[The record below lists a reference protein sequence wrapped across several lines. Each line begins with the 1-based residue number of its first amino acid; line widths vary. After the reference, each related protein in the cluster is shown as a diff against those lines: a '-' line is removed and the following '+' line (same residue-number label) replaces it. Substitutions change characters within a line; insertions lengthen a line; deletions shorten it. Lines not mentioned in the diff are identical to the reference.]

1 MPSVFTGYENLVAGF
16 FGGFV
21 STIVCHPLDLLKI
34 RYSANEG
41 NPLRPQYTSYWHAAR
56 SIVGAEGFRGI
67 YQGLTPNIVGAT
79 LSWGFYFQF
88 FYALRERV
96 TIFPEKFQSVNDF
109 IIGCLSGSAVM
120 CITNP
125 IWVTKTRLC
134 LQYETEGPKK
144 YRSMWDCMKQIVRN
158 EGIKGLY
165 KGFAPGILGT
175 THGAV
180 QIMAYNYLKDRH
192 YVKYNIP
199 ADSKLST
206 MDYLVFSI
214 VSKVF
219 ATTTTYPYQVLR
231 TRLQDQHVKYD
242 GVMDVIR
249 TTMKAEG
256 ISGLYKGM
264 LMANIRVLPAAM
276 VTFVT
281 FENVK
286 HFLS

>member
-1 MPSVFTGYENLVAGF
+1 MPSIVAGYENLIAGF
-16 FGGFV
+16 SGGFV

-41 NPLRPQYTSYWHAAR
+41 SQIRPQYRSYLHAAR
-56 SIVGAEGFRGI
+56 SVIQAEGFRGI

-79 LSWGFYFQF
+79 LSWGLYFQF
-88 FYALRERV
+88 FYALRQKF
-96 TIFPEKFQSVNDF
+96 TLFPEKFQSANDL

-120 CITNP
+120 CVTNP
-125 IWVTKTRLC
+125 VWVTKTRLC

-144 YRSMWDCMKQIVRN
+144 YSGMWDCMKQIVKN
-158 EGIKGLY
+158 EGVAGLY
-165 KGFAPGILGT
+165 KGFVPGILGT
-175 THGAV
+175 THGADTV
-180 QIMAYNYLKDRH
+180 
-192 YVKYNIP
+192 
-199 ADSKLST
+199 
-206 MDYLVFSI
+206 DYLAFSI
-214 VSKVF
+214 ISKVF

-242 GVMDVIR
+242 GVVDVIR

-286 HFLS
+286 HFLA